1 MKTICIHDRDSIE
14 AFLRHNTFLHLYSLG
29 DLDDF
34 FWHYTTWY
42 ALIEQQQIQQ
52 IVLLYTG
59 TSLPVL
65 LGLTQELTNS
75 MKELLRSIAHLLPK
89 RFYAHLSGDVV
100 SVFADDYHIES
111 HGLHDK
117 MALTNISCLDAVDT
131 SNVIALTQSDL
142 GDLKELYR
150 VSYPGNWFEPRMLA
164 TGYYYGL
171 RCGNN
176 LVSVAGVHVYSKHYK
191 VAALGNITT
200 HPKFRGQG
208 LAKVV
213 CAKLCQALLQ
223 TVDRIGLNVKA
234 DNKSAIACYSKLG
247 FEPIAT
253 YEEYSLELKY

>member
-34 FWHYTTWY
+34 FWHHTTWY
-42 ALIEQQQIQQ
+42 ALIEQQIEQL
-52 IVLLYTG
+52 VLLYTG

-65 LGLTQELTNS
+65 LGLTEEATS
-75 MKELLRSIAHLLPK
+75 MQELLRSIIHLLPK

-100 SVFADDYHIES
+100 SVFADDYHIRS
-111 HGLHDK
+111 HGLHYK
-117 MALTNISCLDAVDT
+117 MALTDISCLDAVDT
-131 SNVIALTQSDL
+131 SNVVALTESDL

-150 VSYPGNWFEPRMLA
+150 MSYPDNWFEPRMLE
-164 TGYYYGL
+164 TGHYYGV

-176 LVSVAGVHVYSKHYK
+176 LVSAAGVHVYSEHYK

-208 LAKVV
+208 LAKLV

-223 TVDRIGLNVKA
+223 TVEHIGLNVKT

-247 FEPIAT
+247 FERIAT
-253 YEEYSLELKY
+253 YEEYSLNLK